1 VRFRIPS
8 WYDRTM
14 DRIAYA
20 VFPPPVPIF
29 GKVTILDLTL
39 AIYTFVLAAVLTWWF
54 DNWLWFPA
62 TLLCM
67 AFAAM
72 LDRWFFHG

>member
-1 VRFRIPS
+1 M
-8 WYDRTM
+8 T
-14 DRIAYA
+14 A
-20 VFPPPVPIF
+20 
-29 GKVTILDLTL
+29 LDLTL
-39 AIYTFVLAAVLTWWF
+39 AIYTIVLAAGLTWWF

-62 TLLCM
+62 ALLCM